1 MMAVATD
8 SSLLDAALAYARKG
22 MGVFPIWWASN
33 GRCACPKGAACGSPG
48 KHPIGDL
55 VPQGVKNASVR
66 DDVIAGWW
74 ARFPNANIGVRTGHG
89 LVVIDIDPQHD
100 GDASLAALEDTYGRL
115 PATVE
120 SITGGGGRHILF
132 KSAVAVGNS
141 ASRLGNGIDVRG
153 DGGYIVAPPSVH
165 VSGRRYEWEAS
176 SHPDDAELADLPSW
190 VLALCQSK
198 AAGPKATSTP
208 VPDAVIH
215 GSRNDTLFRLACS
228 LRARSLSRDAILPAL
243 LATNVE
249 RCVPPL
255 DEAEVRGI
263 ADSAC
268 RYAPGAVPRE
278 HVAAQDAPPVIGA
291 PDGPDD
297 WQHSLRHDSQ
307 GRITK
312 DPGNAVLILTN
323 AEPWRG
329 VLAYDAFADRV
340 MWTRAPEPVAG
351 MSTPAAGEFQE
362 HDASYVGHWLAKR
375 AGVTFPRT
383 AVLDA
388 VETAARANAQ
398 HPLRAYLEGLRWDG
412 RERLTGWLA
421 TYLGARADEY
431 TAAVGRLW
439 MISAVARAYRPGA
452 QVDHMVIL
460 EGPQGA
466 GKSSAVRILAG
477 DWYLGSLPDL
487 RDATRASD
495 AIHGSWIVE
504 IGELDA
510 LRGAS
515 ATRVKDFISQTADV
529 YRPAYRRLKVRH
541 NRSCVFIG
549 TTNEGAY
556 LADPTGARRF
566 WPVTVSSLDRVGLE
580 RDRDQLWAEAREAF
594 LAGAAWWPEA
604 SLAPVL
610 RVEQEE
616 RYEVDP
622 WDDTIA
628 GWLAPRRT
636 TVAVEDILS
645 DVLQVPRERWDVGAM
660 RRVGGILRRHGWG
673 RTRLR
678 GDASV
683 RRYVFVPPSVRPD
696 DQGQ

>member
-1 MMAVATD
+1 MTAAAVQSPMLA
-8 SSLLDAALAYARKG
+8 AALSYARKG
-22 MGVFPIWWASN
+22 MGVFPIWWAV
-33 GRCACPKGAACGSPG
+33 GPRCACPKGAECGSPG
-48 KHPIGDL
+48 KHPIGDV

-66 DDVIAGWW
+66 DADITTWW
-74 ARFPNANIGVRTGHG
+74 TRFPNANIGIRTGHG

-100 GDASLAALEDTYGRL
+100 GESSIAKLEDTYGRL

-132 KSAVAVGNS
+132 HSTVSVGNS
-141 ASRLGNGIDVRG
+141 ASRLGRGIDIRG
-153 DGGYIVAPPSVH
+153 DGGYIVAPPSLH

-176 SHPDDAELADLPSW
+176 SHPEETAFADLPSW

-198 AAGPKATSTP
+198 AASPRAPSTP

-228 LRARSLSRDAILPAL
+228 LRAKSLSRDAILPAL

-268 RYAPGAVPRE
+268 KYEPGQVPRE
-278 HVAAQDAPPVIGA
+278 HVAPTDAPPVIGA
-291 PDGPDD
+291 PTGPDD

-307 GRITK
+307 GRLTK
-312 DPGNAVLILTN
+312 DPGNAVLVLTN
-323 AEPWRG
+323 SDPWRG
-329 VLAYDAFADRV
+329 VLSYDAFSDRV
-340 MWTRAPEPVAG
+340 LWTRAPDAVSG
-351 MSTPAAGEFQE
+351 MATPAAGEFQE

-388 VETAARANAQ
+388 VESAARANTR
-398 HPLRAYLEGLRWDG
+398 HPLREYLDSLQWDG
-412 RERLTGWLA
+412 KKRLLGWLS
-421 TYLGARADEY
+421 TYLGANPTEY
-431 TAAVGRLW
+431 SLVVGKLW
-439 MISAVARAYRPGA
+439 MVSAVARAYRPGA
-452 QVDHMVIL
+452 QVDHMIIL
-460 EGPQGA
+460 EGSQGA

-495 AIHGSWIVE
+495 AIHGSWLVE

-541 NRSCVFIG
+541 PRSCVFIG

-566 WPVTVSSLDRVGLE
+566 WPVTVTSLDRAALE

-594 LAGAAWWPEA
+594 RAGEHWWPEA
-604 SLAPVL
+604 DFAPTL
-610 RVEQEE
+610 RAEQEE

-622 WDDTIA
+622 WDDTVA
-628 GWLAPRRT
+628 AWLAGRVT
-636 TVAVEDILS
+636 QVFVEDILRE
-645 DVLQVPRERWDVGAM
+645 VLQVSREHWDVPTL
-660 RRVGGILRRHGWG
+660 RRVAGILRRHGWHRQRV
-673 RTRLR
+673 RTAH
-678 GDASV
+678 G
-683 RRYVFVPPSVRPD
+683 RRYSFCPPSGMGD
-696 DQGQ
+696 T